1 MGTELGNF
9 SEEELSGVL
18 KPGLLGLSGLV
29 GSDSGFTPASVTVE
43 GGVSLDFFGSFLLVV
58 SSVGKEEGTF
68 VVFPLSFRV
77 FNLLFW
83 RGVSLALSFSGLLQG
98 VGIGGVF
105 GGVFGGKSL

>member
-58 SSVGKEEGTF
+58 SRVGREEGTF
-68 VVFPLSFRV
+68 VVFPFSVRV

-83 RGVSLALSFSGLLQG
+83 RGVSLASSFLGLLQG

-105 GGVFGGKSL
+105 GGWSLSC